1 MRKEERIEV
10 LKQYGATMTAYGEK
24 LTGDG
29 VQNVHANGDAIC
41 SKHCMRCGTQATQ
54 SELDSKLINERSEF
68 WVDVQ
73 AAFVDECPDNH
84 ERNILEFNDDD
95 FFSGI

>member
-41 SKHCMRCGTQATQ
+41 SKHCMFHLLT
-54 SELDSKLINERSEF
+54 SI
-68 WVDVQ
+68 
-73 AAFVDECPDNH
+73 
-84 ERNILEFNDDD
+84 
-95 FFSGI
+95 

>member
-29 VQNVHANGDAIC
+29 VQNFCRTDNELGGAVRKLRN
-41 SKHCMRCGTQATQ
+41 Q
-54 SELDSKLINERSEF
+54 SWTVSL
-68 WVDVQ
+68 
-73 AAFVDECPDNH
+73 
-84 ERNILEFNDDD
+84 
-95 FFSGI
+95 